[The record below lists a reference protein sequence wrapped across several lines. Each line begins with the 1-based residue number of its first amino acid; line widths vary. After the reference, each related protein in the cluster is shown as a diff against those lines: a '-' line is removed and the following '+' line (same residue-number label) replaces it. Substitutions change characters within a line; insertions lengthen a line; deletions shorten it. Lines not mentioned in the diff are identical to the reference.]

1 MRIFDMNIRALF
13 SVALAAPMMWSAS
26 ADAGSVMKT
35 GAAVV
40 PPAGFIRFCVEHAQ
54 ECLLS
59 RQAPETVE
67 LTADH
72 LAQLQQ
78 VQTKVNTGI
87 TARVNETRAWE
98 YAASGYGDCNTYALT
113 KRRDLI
119 ALGWPEE
126 TLLLAAAYTESGEGH
141 LVLVAHTTQGDL
153 VLDNRL
159 PQVVDWTQLPYRWIA
174 VQSQKSP
181 TRWLKIES
189 DPMTVADAART
200 LAPAMALR

>member
-1 MRIFDMNIRALF
+1 MA
-13 SVALAAPMMWSAS
+13 
-26 ADAGSVMKT
+26 AGSLMKT
-35 GAAVV
+35 GAAIV

-54 ECLLS
+54 ECLVS
-59 RQAPETVE
+59 RQQPEIVE

-72 LAQLQQ
+72 LAQLEQ
-78 VQTKVNTGI
+78 VQTEVNAEI
-87 TARVNETRAWE
+87 TPRINPSQSWE

-113 KRRDLI
+113 KRRALI

-141 LVLVAHTTQGDL
+141 LVLVARTAEGDL

-174 VQSQKSP
+174 VQSQTSP
-181 TRWLKIES
+181 ARWLKVEA
-189 DPMTVADAART
+189 DPMTVADAARSLT
-200 LAPAMALR
+200 PAAALR

>member
-1 MRIFDMNIRALF
+1 MKRFGPCLRVLVT
-13 SVALAAPMMWSAS
+13 VAFAAPLIWSAPVT
-26 ADAGSVMKT
+26 AGSLMKT

-54 ECLLS
+54 ECLVS
-59 RQAPETVE
+59 RQEPETVA

-72 LAQLQQ
+72 LAQLEQ
-78 VQTKVNTGI
+78 VQTEVNAEI
-87 TARVNETRAWE
+87 TSRVNASQSWE

-113 KRRDLI
+113 KRRALI

-126 TLLLAAAYTESGEGH
+126 TLLLAAAYTERGEGH
-141 LVLVAHTTQGDL
+141 LVLVARTAQGDL

-159 PQVVDWTQLPYRWIA
+159 PQVVDWAQLPYRWIA

-181 TRWLKIES
+181 ARWLKVEA
-189 DPMTVADAART
+189 DPVTVADAARPFTPATT
-200 LAPAMALR
+200 LR